1 MFYHG
6 SMKVFTSRNWRWWVL
21 VILFLLAAPAVGQN
35 AKHSAP
41 NRVRSGSAEYH
52 EALNL
57 LKSRQLTQALAVIH
71 AGLARNPSDWQLYD
85 LQGLVESSMGHPDA
99 AEASFRK
106 VIELAPTRALGYAD
120 MGVLVLQ
127 LGREAAAG
135 RLFQSALQ
143 REPDN
148 FTARL
153 GLGTVLLALKQPDK
167 AANLLKPAWESNSR
181 NFRAG
186 YEYALALRELKRPE
200 EAQEV
205 LLKLGA
211 PAEPGFAAKY
221 FALSGAVAED
231 LEDWPAAVRNYSRA
245 YRLVPGEIE
254 VYSSW
259 VRAAVKSKDPRTIRS
274 LPTPPGGLSAEQHF
288 SLGTLF
294 ASVGS
299 FTQAIPEFKEALQAN
314 PANDV
319 AAYNLALSFQQLGKH
334 KEAIDVIQAALQR
347 KPAASLYN
355 LLASMEES
363 TGDYVRAARDFRRA
377 VDLNPE
383 SEEYYFDLGV
393 EYLSHYA
400 FQPALDVFEVGN
412 KKFPGSLREKV
423 GLGFAHYGLHQY
435 PEAEKAF
442 VDALEINP
450 SAPAAVAAWN
460 TVTSFLIPAGYQKV
474 SERLCQLAVRY
485 PSSPDTLYYCGA
497 SLFRAGEGMARTG
510 DLDAARNYLERSLHL
525 RPEFAQAHLELGRL
539 YAAQDDYRKAIQQFL
554 EAIRVDPKSAM
565 AHYQLGQAYRKLGR
579 LQLARKELELYSS
592 LSQEQQSQM
601 SHYQS
606 EIKKFIVAETPDNR
620 K

>member
-1 MFYHG
+1 
-6 SMKVFTSRNWRWWVL
+6 
-21 VILFLLAAPAVGQN
+21 
-35 AKHSAP
+35 
-41 NRVRSGSAEYH
+41 
-52 EALNL
+52 
-57 LKSRQLTQALAVIH
+57 VIH

-85 LQGLVESSMGHPDA
+85 LQGLVESSMGHADA

-120 MGVLVLQ
+120 LGVLVLQ

-135 RLFQSALQ
+135 RLFHSALQ

-167 AANLLKPAWESNSR
+167 AANLLKPAWKSNSR

-221 FALSGAVAED
+221 YELSGAVAED
-231 LEDWPAAVRNYSRA
+231 LEDWPAAARDYSRA
-245 YRLVPGEIE
+245 YRLVPDEIE

-259 VRAAVKSKDPRTIRS
+259 VRAAVKSKDLEAIRS
-274 LPTPPGGLSAEQHF
+274 LPSPPAGLSADQHF

-299 FTQAIPEFKEALQAN
+299 FTQAIPEFKDALQAN
-314 PANDV
+314 SANVV
-319 AAYNLALSFQQLGKH
+319 AAYNLALSFQQLGKY
-334 KEAIDVIQAALQR
+334 KEAIDVIQAALQQ
-347 KPAASLYN
+347 KPDASLYN
-355 LLASMEES
+355 LLASLEES
-363 TGDYVRAARDFRRA
+363 TGDYVQAASDFRRA

-412 KKFPGSLREKV
+412 KKFSGSLRQKV
-423 GLGFAHYGLHQY
+423 GLGFAHYGLHHY

-450 SAPAAVAAWN
+450 SGPAAAAAWN
-460 TVTSFLIPAGYQKV
+460 TVTSFLTPDGYLKI
-474 SERLCQLAVRY
+474 SERLCQLAAKY
-485 PSSPDTLYYCGA
+485 PSSPDALYYCGA

-510 DLDAARNYLERSLHL
+510 DLDVARDYLERTL
-525 RPEFAQAHLELGRL
+525 RISPDSAAAHLELGRL
-539 YAAQDDYRKAIQQFL
+539 YASRNDLELAVHQFI
-554 EAIRVDPKSAM
+554 EAVRIDPKSAM
-565 AHYQLGQAYRKLGR
+565 GHYQLGQAYRKLG
-579 LQLARKELELYSS
+579 QLKLAQQELAHYSS
-592 LSQEQQSQM
+592 LSKEQQSQM

-606 EIKKFIVAETPDNR
+606 EIKKFVVAETPENR

>member
-1 MFYHG
+1 MFCHG
-6 SMKVFTSRNWRWWVL
+6 FMKALASRKWCWWVPAI
-21 VILFLLAAPAVGQN
+21 VFLLTPMAVGQ
-35 AKHSAP
+35 KTKQSAP
-41 NRVRSGSAEYH
+41 NGERGSSEEYH
-52 EALNL
+52 QALNL

-85 LQGLVESSMGHPDA
+85 LQGLAESSMGRADA

-120 MGVLVLQ
+120 LGVLLLQ
-127 LGREAAAG
+127 LGKEEEAG
-135 RLFQSALQ
+135 QLFQLSLQ

-153 GLGTVLLALKQPDK
+153 GLGTVLLALKQAQK
-167 AANLLKPAWESNSR
+167 ATGFLKPAWESNPT

-186 YEYALALRELKRPE
+186 YEYAFALRELKRPG

-205 LLKLGA
+205 LLELGA
-211 PAEPGFAAKY
+211 PAEPGFATKY
-221 FALSGAVAED
+221 YALSGAVAED

-245 YRLVPGEIE
+245 YRLDPGEGEI
-254 VYSSW
+254 YSSW
-259 VRAAVKSKDPRTIRS
+259 VRAAVRSKDSEAIRS
-274 LPTPPGGLSAEQHF
+274 LPPPPAGLSAEQHF

-319 AAYNLALSFQQLGKH
+319 AAYNLALSYQQLGHH
-334 KEAIDVIQAALQR
+334 KDAIDVIQAALQQ

-355 LLASMEES
+355 LLASLEES
-363 TGDYVRAARDFRRA
+363 TGDYVQAARDFRRA

-383 SEEYYFDLGV
+383 REEYYFDLGV

-400 FQPALDVFEVGN
+400 FRPALDAFEVGN
-412 KKFPGSLREKV
+412 KKFPGSLRQKV
-423 GLGFAHYGLHQY
+423 GLGFAQYGLHHY

-460 TVTSFLIPAGYQKV
+460 TVASFLTPDGYLKV
-474 SERLCQLAVRY
+474 SERLCHLAAKF
-485 PSSPDTLYYCGA
+485 PSSPDALYYCGA
-497 SLFRAGEGMARTG
+497 SLFRAGEGMARAG
-510 DLDAARNYLERSLHL
+510 DQDVAEDYLERAL
-525 RPEFAQAHLELGRL
+525 RINPDSAAAHLELGKL
-539 YAAQDDYRKAIQQFL
+539 YASRKNYELAVHQFI
-554 EAIRVDPKSAM
+554 EAIRTDPKSAM
-565 AHYQLGQAYRKLGR
+565 GHYQLGQAYRKLGR
-579 LQLARKELELYSS
+579 LNLAQQELTNYSA
-592 LSQEQQSQM
+592 LAQEQQSQT

-606 EIKKFIVAETPDNR
+606 EIKKFIVAETPKDR

>member
-1 MFYHG
+1 MFYYG
-6 SMKVFTSRNWRWWVL
+6 SMKVFASRNWCSWVPAI
-21 VILFLLAAPAVGQN
+21 VFLLATPAVGQN
-35 AKHSAP
+35 AKQSTP
-41 NRVRSGSAEYH
+41 NRGSGSSEAYH
-52 EALNL
+52 QALNL
-57 LKSRQLTQALAVIH
+57 LRSHQLVQALDVIH

-85 LQGLVESSMGHPDA
+85 LQGLVESSMGHADA
-99 AEASFRK
+99 AEGSFRK

-120 MGVLVLQ
+120 LGVLVLQ
-127 LGREAAAG
+127 HGKEQEAG

-153 GLGTVLLALKQPDK
+153 GLGTVFLALKQPDK
-167 AANLLKPAWESNSR
+167 AATLLKPAWESNSG

-186 YEYALALRELKRPE
+186 YEYALALRDLKRPE

-221 FALSGAVAED
+221 YALSGAVAED
-231 LEDWPAAVRNYSRA
+231 LEDWPAAVRAYSRA
-245 YRLVPGEIE
+245 YRLAPGEIE

-259 VRAAVKSKDPRTIRS
+259 VRAAVKSKDSKAIRS
-274 LPTPPGGLSAEQHF
+274 LPTPPAGFSPEQHF

-299 FTQAIPEFKEALQAN
+299 FTQAIPEFKEAVQAN
-314 PANDV
+314 PANDL
-319 AAYNLALSFQQLGKH
+319 AAYNLALSYQRLGKH
-334 KEAIDVIQAALQR
+334 KEAIDVIQAALQL

-355 LLASMEES
+355 LLASLEET
-363 TGDYVRAARDFRRA
+363 TGDYVEAARDFRRA

-383 SEEYYFDLGV
+383 NEEYYFDLGV

-412 KKFPGSLREKV
+412 KKFPGSLRQKV
-423 GLGFAHYGLHQY
+423 GLGFAHYGLHHY

-450 SAPAAVAAWN
+450 SGPAAAAAWN
-460 TVTSFLIPAGYQKV
+460 TVTSFLTPDGYKKI
-474 SERLCQLAVRY
+474 SERLCKLAARLS
-485 PSSPDTLYYCGA
+485 SSPEALYYCGT
-497 SLFRAGEGMARTG
+497 SLFRAGEGMASTA
-510 DLDAARNYLERSLHL
+510 DLDVAKNYLERSL
-525 RPEFAQAHLELGRL
+525 RINPDSAAAHLELGKL
-539 YAAQDDYRKAIQQFL
+539 YASRNDYELAVHQFI
-554 EAIRVDPKSAM
+554 EALRIDPKSAIG
-565 AHYQLGQAYRKLGR
+565 HYQLGQTYRKLG
-579 LQLARKELELYSS
+579 QLKIAQQELAQYTS
-592 LSQEQQSQM
+592 LSQEQQSQI

>member
-1 MFYHG
+1 MICLG
-6 SMKVFTSRNWRWWVL
+6 SIKALASRKWCWWVPAI
-21 VILFLLAAPAVGQN
+21 VFLLAAPTVGQN
-35 AKHSAP
+35 AKQSAP
-41 NRVRSGSAEYH
+41 NMGSGSSEAYH
-52 EALNL
+52 QALNL
-57 LKSRQLTQALAVIH
+57 LKSRQLTQALVVIH
-71 AGLARNPSDWQLYD
+71 AGVAGDPSDWQLYD
-85 LQGLVESSMGHPDA
+85 LQGLVESSMGHADA
-99 AEASFRK
+99 AEASFQK

-120 MGVLVLQ
+120 LGVLVLQ
-127 LGREAAAG
+127 LGREEEAG

-167 AANLLKPAWESNSR
+167 AANLLKPAWESNGR

-200 EAQEV
+200 EAREV

-221 FALSGAVAED
+221 YALSGAVAED
-231 LEDWPAAVRNYSRA
+231 LEDWPAAVRDYSRA
-245 YRLVPGEIE
+245 YRLIPGEIE

-259 VRAAVKSKDPRTIRS
+259 VRAAVKSKDSEAIRS
-274 LPTPPGGLSAEQHF
+274 LPTPPAGLSAEQHF

-319 AAYNLALSFQQLGKH
+319 AAYNLALSFQQLGKY
-334 KEAIDVIQAALQR
+334 KEAIDVIQAALQQ
-347 KPAASLYN
+347 KPDPSLYN
-355 LLASMEES
+355 LRASLEES
-363 TGDYVRAARDFRRA
+363 TGDYVQAARDFRRA
-377 VDLNPE
+377 VELNPE

-393 EYLSHYA
+393 EYLSHYT
-400 FQPALDVFEVGN
+400 FRPALEVFEIGN
-412 KKFPGSLREKV
+412 KKFPGSLRQKV
-423 GLGFAHYGLHQY
+423 GLGYAHYGLHQY
-435 PEAEKAF
+435 IAAEKAF

-460 TVTSFLIPAGYQKV
+460 TVTSFLTPDGYQKI
-474 SERLCQLAVRY
+474 SQRLCQLAAKY
-485 PSSPDTLYYCGA
+485 PSSPDALYYCGA

-510 DLDAARNYLERSLHL
+510 DLNVAKDYLERTL
-525 RPEFAQAHLELGRL
+525 RINPDSAAAHLELGKF
-539 YAAQDDYRKAIQQFL
+539 YASRNEHEL
-554 EAIRVDPKSAM
+554 AIRQFVEAVRIDPKSAM
-565 AHYQLGQAYRKLGR
+565 AHYQLGLAYRKLGQ
-579 LQLARKELELYSS
+579 LKLARQELAQYSS

-601 SHYQS
+601 SHYKS
-606 EIKKFIVAETPDNR
+606 EIKKFIVAETPDNP

>member
-1 MFYHG
+1 M
-6 SMKVFTSRNWRWWVL
+6 
-21 VILFLLAAPAVGQN
+21 AVGQN
-35 AKHSAP
+35 TKQSAP
-41 NRVRSGSAEYH
+41 NSEGGSSEAYH
-52 EALNL
+52 QALNL
-57 LKSRQLTQALAVIH
+57 LKSRQLTQALVVIH

-120 MGVLVLQ
+120 LGVLVLQ
-127 LGREAAAG
+127 LGKGEEAG

-153 GLGTVLLALKQPDK
+153 GLGTVLLALKQTQK
-167 AANLLKPAWESNSR
+167 AANFLKSAWESNPR

-186 YEYALALRELKRPE
+186 YEYALALRELKRPG
-200 EAQEV
+200 EAQDV
-205 LLKLGA
+205 LLRLGA
-211 PAEPGFAAKY
+211 PAESGFAAKY
-221 FALSGAVAED
+221 YALSGAVAED
-231 LEDWPAAVRNYSRA
+231 LQDWPAAVRNYSRA

-254 VYSSW
+254 IYSSW
-259 VRAAVKSKDPRTIRS
+259 VRAVVKSKDSEAIRS
-274 LPTPPGGLSAEQHF
+274 LPTPPAGLSAEQHF
-288 SLGTLF
+288 SLGIVF
-294 ASVGS
+294 ASAGS

-319 AAYNLALSFQQLGKH
+319 AAYNLALSYQQLGNR
-334 KEAIDVIQAALQR
+334 KEAINVIHAALQQ

-355 LLASMEES
+355 LLASLEES
-363 TGDYVRAARDFRRA
+363 TGDYVQAARDFRRA

-383 SEEYYFDLGV
+383 SEDYYFDLGV

-400 FQPALDVFEVGN
+400 FRPALNVFEVGN

-460 TVTSFLIPAGYQKV
+460 TVTSFLTPDGYQKI
-474 SERLCQLAVRY
+474 SERLCQLAASYR
-485 PSSPDTLYYCGA
+485 SSPDALYYCGA
-497 SLFRAGEGMARTG
+497 SLFRAGEGMTRTG
-510 DLDAARNYLERSLHL
+510 DLDVAGNYLERK
-525 RPEFAQAHLELGRL
+525 PEFARAHLELGRL
-539 YAAQDDYRKAIQQFL
+539 YAAQNDYEKAIQQFL
-554 EAIRVDPKSAM
+554 EAIRVDPKSAI
-565 AHYQLGQAYRKLGR
+565 AHYQLGLAYRKSGQLK
-579 LQLARKELELYSS
+579 LAQQELARYSS